1 MHVAMS
7 KRPLQ
12 CRIANR
18 AIEARSQLDTQE
30 ACILD
35 TAARHRVVHRQ
46 KKGARR
52 VTPQGDS
59 TATPARS
66 PNRLRR
72 VPTSE
77 QVSEHVRRLIF
88 DGELRPGDRIPQDAI
103 AAELGVSRI
112 PVREALIEMARDGLI
127 INEPH
132 IGAFVGPFDEEVVR
146 DHFDIVA
153 MLQGMAAERLAACP
167 DPSVMASLRAIAE
180 RMPALT
186 DDAEVHETAIEFQR
200 IVNFGGGS
208 SRQRTVLRAL
218 GRMFPTGFFTEI
230 KGSVDAQKAAV
241 ALTFAAIERGLGTHI
256 RDEFIAANRRRADLV
271 VGELRARG
279 SLLP

>member
-1 MHVAMS
+1 
-7 KRPLQ
+7 
-12 CRIANR
+12 
-18 AIEARSQLDTQE
+18 
-30 ACILD
+30 
-35 TAARHRVVHRQ
+35 
-46 KKGARR
+46 

-59 TATPARS
+59 TVTPARN

-88 DGELRPGDRIPQDAI
+88 EGQLRPGDRIPQDAI

-127 INEPH
+127 VNEPH

-153 MLQGMAAERLAACP
+153 MLQGMAAERLAAKP
-167 DPSVMASLRAIAE
+167 DPDVMAQLAAIAE
-180 RMPALT
+180 QMPTLVDEA
-186 DDAEVHETAIEFQR
+186 DVHEAAINFQR

-218 GRMFPTGFFTEI
+218 GRMVPTGFFMEI
-230 KGSVDAQKAAV
+230 EGAADSQKHAIAI
-241 ALTFAAIERGLGTHI
+241 TYAAIVRGDGAEI
-256 RDEFIAANRRRADLV
+256 REQFLAANRRRADLV
-271 VGELRARG
+271 IGELKSRG
-279 SLLP
+279 SLG